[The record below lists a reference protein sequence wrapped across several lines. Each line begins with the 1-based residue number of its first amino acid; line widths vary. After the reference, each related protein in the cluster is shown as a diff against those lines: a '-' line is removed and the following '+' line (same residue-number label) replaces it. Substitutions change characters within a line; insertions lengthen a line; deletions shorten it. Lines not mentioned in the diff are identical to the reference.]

1 MRSSVCRS
9 TGSSTWW
16 PRRIEVYRDPSE
28 GAFLTKRI
36 FERGESTA
44 LLRFPDVMVAVSSV
58 MK

>member
-1 MRSSVCRS
+1 VPEY
-9 TGSSTWW
+9 WIVDVVA
-16 PRRIEVYRDPSE
+16 RRIEVYRDPSE